1 MTSAI
6 VNGLQFQGHNDEND
20 NSSHQKEQI
29 YMNGTATDTSDL
41 LKSETVKYGSLE
53 SAIPTRMS
61 SSSFHQGAKLQ
72 SLALMLL

>member
-6 VNGLQFQGHNDEND
+6 VNGLQFQGHNDEKD

-41 LKSETVKYGSLE
+41 LKSETEL
-53 SAIPTRMS
+53 
-61 SSSFHQGAKLQ
+61 SSFKLCKVHT
-72 SLALMLL
+72 SFVMLNFTDRLKK